1 MNGTKLYVIL
11 ERALD
16 AGLKMAQAIHTFKT
30 FQVEHPDVES
40 QWYVDSNNIVVLH
53 DDDVPSLANQ
63 LEEMGF
69 RVSRFREPDLDDQ
82 MTGVCVEP
90 GAWKHLSTLQL
101 AH

>member
-16 AGLKMAQAIHTFKT
+16 AGLKMAQAIHTFKV
-30 FQVEHPDVES
+30 FAVEHPDLE
-40 QWYVDSNNIVVLH
+40 QWWYTESNNIVVLQ
-53 DDDVPSLANQ
+53 DDDVLSLANR

-82 MTGVCVEP
+82 MTGICVEP
-90 GAWKHLSTLQL
+90 RAWRHLSTLQL
-101 AH
+101 AR